1 MTQVEQAATV
11 EQLQAEAARMDA
23 KIEAAAVAEDEAAFV
38 RLQMRAVALPFLIRQ
53 AKAEAVREE
62 LARIEAE
69 LTAVEEESRR
79 VWEGPAPEVPAKLR
93 GQQTPAMLRNRQLG
107 GLADRSRA
115 LGRELREKA
124 RELEDLEGVDRA
136 GGRAT

>member
-1 MTQVEQAATV
+1 MTQVEQAVTV

-23 KIEAAAVAEDEAAFV
+23 RIEAAAVAEDEAAFV

-79 VWEGPAPEVPAKLR
+79 VWEGPASEVPANLR
-93 GQQTPAMLRNRQLG
+93 GQQTPIMLKNRLLG
-107 GLADRSRA
+107 GLADRSRSLSA
-115 LGRELREKA
+115 ELREKA
-124 RELEDLEGVDRA
+124 RELEELGGVDGGA
-136 GGRAT
+136 GAS